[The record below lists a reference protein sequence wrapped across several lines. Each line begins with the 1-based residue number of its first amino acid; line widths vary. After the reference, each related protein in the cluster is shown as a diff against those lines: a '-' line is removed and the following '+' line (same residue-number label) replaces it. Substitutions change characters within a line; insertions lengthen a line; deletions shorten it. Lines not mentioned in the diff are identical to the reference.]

1 MDEGVDDG
9 KGITEE
15 FWSKGVTDD
24 AKMMWR
30 VGSRGVT
37 FLAALLLPK
46 TGFKVVDIAVGV
58 LTMLIPLLVIE
69 TQRAYSKFSPGFL
82 AWVIR
87 ISVFASG
94 VAMASLG
101 LVVYFGVVM
110 PLVSAVGMLFFQ
122 QSASLQV
129 QGHRGMEQVGFWWM
143 AAVTGFAVMYA
154 VVKNFRETKVFEIVY
169 HLPRNG
175 VRRLMQERPLRAS
188 DWPMFVWFELC
199 VLIVSFLYTLMASQ
213 AALLVVNGTQQV
225 LMLFG
230 ISL

>member
-1 MDEGVDDG
+1 MDDGVDDG

-82 AWVIR
+82 AWVVR

-101 LVVYFGVVM
+101 LVIYAWVVG
-110 PLVSAVGMLFFQ
+110 PVVSVVGLTFFQ
-122 QSASLQV
+122 QAVSLG
-129 QGHRGMEQVGFWWM
+129 GHGNKGVALFVFWCIAIFTAM
-143 AAVTGFAVMYA
+143 GVIHAVI
-154 VVKNFRETKVFEIVY
+154 KQFREMKIFELVY
-169 HLPRNG
+169 HLPRN
-175 VRRLMQERPLRAS
+175 RMEWLMQGRPLRAS

-199 VLIVSFLYTLMASQ
+199 VLITSFLYTFMASQ
-213 AALLVVNGTQQV
+213 AALLVVDGTQQV
-225 LMLFG
+225 LMSSG

>member
-46 TGFKVVDIAVGV
+46 TGFKTVDIGVGV

-175 VRRLMQERPLRAS
+175 VRQLMQERPLRAS

-213 AALLVVNGTQQV
+213 AALLVVDGTQQV

>member
-1 MDEGVDDG
+1 MDDG

-15 FWSKGVTDD
+15 FWSKSVSDD

-46 TGFKVVDIAVGV
+46 TGFKAVDIGVGV

-101 LVVYFGVVM
+101 LVIYFGIVI
-110 PLVSAVGMLFFQ
+110 PLVSAVGIPFFQ
-122 QSASLQV
+122 QSVSYQP
-129 QGHRGMEQVGFWWM
+129 QGQNAVERVAFWWI
-143 AAVTGFAVMYA
+143 AGATGFAVVYA
-154 VVKNFRETKVFEIVY
+154 VFKNFRETQVFEIVY

-175 VRRLMQERPLRAS
+175 VRQLMQQRPMRAS
-188 DWPMFVWFELC
+188 NWPMFVWFELC
-199 VLIVSFLYTLMASQ
+199 VLIVSFLYTSMASQ
-213 AALLVVNGTQQV
+213 AALLVVDGVRQV
-225 LMLFG
+225 ITLFAIG
-230 ISL
+230 H

>member
-175 VRRLMQERPLRAS
+175 VRQLMQERPLRAS

-213 AALLVVNGTQQV
+213 AALLVVDGTQQV

>member
-1 MDEGVDDG
+1 MDDG

-15 FWSKGVTDD
+15 FWSKTVTDD

-37 FLAALLLPK
+37 FLMALLLPK
-46 TGFKVVDIAVGV
+46 TGFNAVDIGVGV

-101 LVVYFGVVM
+101 LVIYFGIVV
-110 PLVSAVGMLFFQ
+110 PVVSLVGVVFFQ
-122 QSASLQV
+122 QAAGSNGL
-129 QGHRGMEQVGFWWM
+129 GHSVLEPLGYWWV
-143 AAVTGFAVMYA
+143 AAVTTLVVMYSLLE
-154 VVKNFRETKVFEIVY
+154 NFRKMKVLQHTY
-169 HLPRNG
+169 HLPREQMMW
-175 VRRLMQERPLRAS
+175 LMQARPMRARNWS
-188 DWPMFVWFELC
+188 TFAGFEAC
-199 VLIVSFLYTLMASQ
+199 VLVSSFCYTFLASLAVLLMMDGSR
-213 AALLVVNGTQQV
+213 QV
-225 LMLFG
+225 LTLFG
-230 ISL
+230 IGL

>member
-1 MDEGVDDG
+1 MDDG

-15 FWSKGVTDD
+15 FWSKAVTDD

-82 AWVIR
+82 AWVVR

-101 LVVYFGVVM
+101 LVIYAW
-110 PLVSAVGMLFFQ
+110 AVGPVVSVVGLAFFQ
-122 QSASLQV
+122 QTVSLGGYGNKGV
-129 QGHRGMEQVGFWWM
+129 EFVVFWCIAIVTAM
-143 AAVTGFAVMYA
+143 GVIHAVI
-154 VVKNFRETKVFEIVY
+154 KQFRELKIFELVY
-169 HLPRNG
+169 HLPRN
-175 VRRLMQERPLRAS
+175 RMEWLMQGRPLRAS
-188 DWPMFVWFELC
+188 DWPMFVCFELC
-199 VLIVSFLYTLMASQ
+199 VLITSFLYTLVASR
-213 AALLVVNGTQQV
+213 AALLVVDGTQQV
-225 LMLFG
+225 LMSFG

>member
-1 MDEGVDDG
+1 MDDGMDDG

-110 PLVSAVGMLFFQ
+110 PLVSAVGMHFFQ
-122 QSASLQV
+122 QSASLQS
-129 QGHRGMEQVGFWWM
+129 QGQSGVELIGFWWM
-143 AAVTGFAVMYA
+143 AAVTGFAVVYA
-154 VVKNFRETKVFEIVY
+154 VFKNFRETKVFEIVY

-175 VRRLMQERPLRAS
+175 VRQLMQERPLRAS
-188 DWPMFVWFELC
+188 NWPMFVWFELC
-199 VLIVSFLYTLMASQ
+199 VLIASFFYTLMASQ
-213 AALLVVNGTQQV
+213 AALLVVDGTQQV

>member
-46 TGFKVVDIAVGV
+46 TGFKTVDIGVGV

-122 QSASLQV
+122 QSASLQF

-175 VRRLMQERPLRAS
+175 VRQLMQERPLRAS

-199 VLIVSFLYTLMASQ
+199 VLIASFFYTLMASQ
-213 AALLVVNGTQQV
+213 AALLVVDGTQQV

>member
-46 TGFKVVDIAVGV
+46 TGFKTVDIGVGV

-122 QSASLQV
+122 QSASLQF

-175 VRRLMQERPLRAS
+175 VRQLMQERPLRAS

-213 AALLVVNGTQQV
+213 AALLVVDGTQQV

>member
-1 MDEGVDDG
+1 MDDGVDDG

-82 AWVIR
+82 AWVVR

-101 LVVYFGVVM
+101 LVIYAWVVG
-110 PLVSAVGMLFFQ
+110 PVVSVVGLAFFQ
-122 QSASLQV
+122 QAVSLG
-129 QGHRGMEQVGFWWM
+129 GHGNKGVALFVFWCIAIFTAM
-143 AAVTGFAVMYA
+143 GVIHAVI
-154 VVKNFRETKVFEIVY
+154 KQFREMKIFELVY
-169 HLPRNG
+169 HLPRN
-175 VRRLMQERPLRAS
+175 RMEWLMQGRPLRAR

-199 VLIVSFLYTLMASQ
+199 VLITSFLYTFMASQ
-213 AALLVVNGTQQV
+213 AALLVVDGTQQV
-225 LMLFG
+225 LMSFG

>member
-1 MDEGVDDG
+1 MDEGSDDG

-46 TGFKVVDIAVGV
+46 TGFKTVDIGVGV

-129 QGHRGMEQVGFWWM
+129 EGHRGMEQVGFWWM

-175 VRRLMQERPLRAS
+175 VRQLMQERPLRAS
-188 DWPMFVWFELC
+188 NWPMFVWFELC
-199 VLIVSFLYTLMASQ
+199 VLIVSFFYTLMASQ
-213 AALLVVNGTQQV
+213 AALLVVDGTQQV

>member
-46 TGFKVVDIAVGV
+46 TGFKTVDIGVGV

-69 TQRAYSKFSPGFL
+69 TQRAYSKFSSGFL

-122 QSASLQV
+122 QSASLQF

-175 VRRLMQERPLRAS
+175 VRQLMQERPLRAS